1 MTRSAISTL
10 PGRSP
15 YGERGLKCDD
25 ELLLAE
31 FGGSLSLRR
40 AWIEMLIWRIDNV
53 MRKSRSPYGERG
65 LKFLES
71 DAFAHDLLSLAVR
84 RAGVGISA
92 SELTA
97 ATFGSLSLRRAWIE
111 MLGWS
116 RR

>member
-1 MTRSAISTL
+1 MHTAASLSLRRAWIEIRDEIS
-10 PGRSP
+10 
-15 YGERGLKCDD
+15 DFD
-25 ELLLAE
+25 LAR
-31 FGGSLSLRR
+31 SLSLRR

-71 DAFAHDLLSLAVR
+71 DAFAHDLLSLSLR
-84 RAGVGISA
+84 RAWIEISA